1 VRRRRGGGWRG
12 RRAAATGLLLVS
24 DHALNR
30 MGLAARLM
38 RRLQLLGRPTPL
50 RDHTRRLHAL
60 NRFRVLSGRCGCR
73 CGRRGR
79 RRRRS
84 SLLPLRFFF
93 EATSAPQ
100 IASCHK

>member
-12 RRAAATGLLLVS
+12 NLAIGLLAS

-30 MGLAARLM
+30 VGLAARLM

-60 NRFRVLSGRCGCR
+60 NRFRVLSRRCGCR
-73 CGRRGR
+73 CGRRR

-93 EATSAPQ
+93 EAASAPQ
-100 IASCHK
+100 IASCYK